1 VPVAAVSLL
10 DVTGLVVVLAGLV
23 VAGLALRRHLLR
35 RRPGAIDVSV
45 RLRRA
50 SHGRGWALGVGRCED
65 ETLAWYRAVSFASRP
80 RRTFPRAGLSI
91 AGERRP
97 AGPEAL
103 AMLSDSV
110 VLDCVS
116 DGVRVELAMSG
127 PASTSFRAWL
137 EGGRP
142 GAPPPR

>member
-1 VPVAAVSLL
+1 MAAVSLL

-35 RRPGAIDVSV
+35 RRPGTIDVSV

-50 SHGRGWALGVGRCED
+50 SHGRGWALGVGRYED
-65 ETLAWYRAVSFASRP
+65 ETLTWYRAVSFASRP
-80 RRTFPRAGLSI
+80 GRTFPRAGFSI

-97 AGPEAL
+97 TGPEAL
-103 AMLSDSV
+103 AMLADSV
-110 VLDCVS
+110 VLACVS
-116 DGVRVELAMSG
+116 DGVRVELAMSESALVG
-127 PASTSFRAWL
+127 FRAWL
-137 EGGRP
+137 LAVPP